1 MEFDWAIA
9 EQAAGPLLRGAL
21 ITVLLTLVV
30 IIASLVLAL
39 PVALARI
46 SRVRVIRAIAGVYID
61 LIRATPL
68 LIQLVYIYF
77 ALPVLGINLSPY
89 MAGFIGLTLHYTA
102 YISEV
107 YRAGIEAI
115 PKGQVQAGA
124 ALGLSSFQTMRK
136 IVLPQAIRIV
146 IPALGNYL
154 VSLFKDTSLV
164 SVLSVQELLFAGQ
177 LVAARTYDYFTV
189 YTMVFGFYLAIGLP
203 ALILVRYLERRAA
216 AGYGRARSNRS
227 PETPTPDMPA
237 KDEVVL
243 P

>member
-1 MEFDWAIA
+1 MEFDWDVAA
-9 EQAAGPLLRGAL
+9 EAVGPLLQGAV
-21 ITVLLTLVV
+21 ITVLLTVVV
-30 IIASLVLAL
+30 IIASLILGM

-46 SRVRVIRAIAGVYID
+46 SRFRALRLVTGAYID
-61 LIRATPL
+61 LIRSTPL
-68 LIQLVYIYF
+68 LLQLIYIYF
-77 ALPVLGINLSPY
+77 ALPFLGIRLDPY

-115 PKGQVQAGA
+115 PKGQEQAGA
-124 ALGLSSFQTMRK
+124 ALGMSRFQIART
-136 IVLPQAIRIV
+136 IVLPQAVRIV

-189 YTMVFGFYLAIGLP
+189 YSMVFLFYLALGLP
-203 ALILVRYLERRAA
+203 ALWFVRFLERKSKS
-216 AGYGRARSNRS
+216 GYARVRKHLAVADKNLTAEGADIR
-227 PETPTPDMPA
+227 
-237 KDEVVL
+237 
-243 P
+243 

>member
-1 MEFDWAIA
+1 MEFDWSVASA
-9 EQAAGPLLRGAL
+9 SVGPLLEGAL

-30 IIASLVLAL
+30 IVASLMLGL
-39 PVALARI
+39 PVAFARMSETRI
-46 SRVRVIRAIAGVYID
+46 VRVLASAYID
-61 LIRATPL
+61 LIRSTPL
-68 LIQLVYIYF
+68 LLQLVYIYF
-77 ALPVLGINLSPY
+77 ALPVVGIKLSPY
-89 MAGFIGLTLHYTA
+89 VAGLIGLTLHYTA
-102 YISEV
+102 YIAEV

-124 ALGLSSFQTMRK
+124 ALGMSSFQISRK

-203 ALILVRYLERRAA
+203 ALWLVRYLERKAA
-216 AGYGRARSNRS
+216 SGYGTRRPNRPADVL
-227 PETPTPDMPA
+227 PESPA
-237 KDEVVL
+237 KDEVIL

>member
-9 EQAAGPLLRGAL
+9 EQAVRPLLNGAV
-21 ITVLLTLVV
+21 ITIMLTLLV
-30 IIASLVLAL
+30 IVCALVLGL
-39 PVALARI
+39 PVALARL
-46 SRVRVIRAIAGVYID
+46 SRIRMVRILASVYID
-61 LIRATPL
+61 LIRSTPL
-68 LIQLVYIYF
+68 LLQLVYIYF
-77 ALPVLGINLSPY
+77 ALPVVGVKLSPY
-89 MAGFIGLTLHYTA
+89 VAGFIGLTLHYTA
-102 YISEV
+102 YIAEV

-124 ALGLSSFQTMRK
+124 ALGMSSWQVSRK

-154 VSLFKDTSLV
+154 VALFKDTSLV

-189 YTMVFGFYLAIGLP
+189 YTMVFGFYLVIGLP
-203 ALILVRYLERRAA
+203 ALLLVRYLERRSS
-216 AGYGRARSNRS
+216 AGYARTFKKGDPVAPRV
-227 PETPTPDMPA
+227 PTPD
-237 KDEVVL
+237 EVVH